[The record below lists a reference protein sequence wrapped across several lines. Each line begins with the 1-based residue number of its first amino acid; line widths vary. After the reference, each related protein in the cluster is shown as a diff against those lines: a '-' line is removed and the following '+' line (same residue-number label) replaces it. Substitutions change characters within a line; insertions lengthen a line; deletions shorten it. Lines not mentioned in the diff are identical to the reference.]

1 MSDQSDRKV
10 ALVTGANKG
19 IGFEVARQ
27 LAKDHGM
34 AVIIAARD
42 EARGREAAEKLVA
55 DGLDAR
61 SLVLDVTDPSTAEAA
76 ARQVEGWFGRLD
88 VLVNNA
94 GIALDQ
100 GSPSQIGL
108 DVLRQTYETNVFGVF
123 NVTMAMLPL
132 LKKSGAARIV
142 NVSSGLG
149 SLAQNSDPNWEFAA
163 IKPLAYNS
171 SKAALNMMTVVFAAE
186 LKDSSIKVNAVDP
199 GYTATDLNQHRGTR
213 TLAQG
218 ATAAVRLA
226 TLADDGP
233 TGGFFDEAGVV
244 PW

>member
-1 MSDQSDRKV
+1 MSDQADRKV

-27 LAKDHGM
+27 LARDHGM
-34 AVIIAARD
+34 TVVIAARD
-42 EARGREAAEKLVA
+42 DARGREAADKLVA

-61 SLVLDVTDPSTAEAA
+61 AVVLDVTDPTTAEAA
-76 ARQVEGWFGRLD
+76 VRQVEEWFGRLD

-94 GIALDQ
+94 GIALDRVP
-100 GSPSQIGL
+100 PSQIGL

-123 NVTMAMLPL
+123 NVTAAMLPL
-132 LKKSGAARIV
+132 LKKSAAPRIV

-149 SLAQNSDPNWEFAA
+149 SLAQNSDPDWEFAA

-199 GYTATDLNQHRGTR
+199 GYTATDMNGHQGTQ
-213 TLAQG
+213 TVAQG
-218 ATAAVRLA
+218 ATAAVRMA

-233 TGGFFDEAGVV
+233 TGGFFNEAGVV